1 MINHR
6 TLNRLMGFMVMLT
19 VFASCANVRIVTRH
33 DSDSPVPNVVKV
45 TSYFW
50 GLRQPND
57 IQTDNTCSSICIVT
71 AKSTFGNV
79 FIASITLGIVVPF
92 YIEYE
97 CCPFEP
103 KPDVL

>member
-1 MINHR
+1 MINQS
-6 TLNRLMGFMVMLT
+6 TLNRIGLMVMLT
-19 VFASCANVRIVTRH
+19 VFTSCANVRVVNRY
-33 DSDSPVPNVVKV
+33 DSDSPVPNVVRK

-57 IQTDNTCSSICIVT
+57 IQTDPTCSSICMVT

-79 FIASITLGIVVPF
+79 FIAAITLGIVVPLT
-92 YIEYE
+92 IEYE

-103 KPDVL
+103 TPDEL